1 MAPAYHAVGSALRAV
16 AGRGAR
22 GRWGRGSGH
31 VGCRRPRAGCALPD
45 IRRRPPVAPGPLAP
59 LPGHVHGRGA
69 RVAVGGSPA
78 CERAAGRLT
87 AKSAARRPAISHT
100 PDPLRFPRRAVHGP
114 HACEGYPMTLP
125 APRRGR
131 TFLLFSAAVAL
142 VAGSMLAAAQQPPA
156 GAAPASQPAAPAKKA
171 PATAGAAKE
180 APAKTKAGSPS
191 YSVGVSMGEQL
202 RATGIP
208 PELLNAQQLAQGVHD
223 ALSGKVSMTD
233 KDRENLRGLV
243 DSVGESNHRAAA
255 KFLAENGKKPDI
267 LTTASG
273 LQYKVLSA
281 GTGASPKTTDEVT
294 VNYRGTLINGT
305 EFDSSYK
312 RGQPANF
319 QVNRVIPG
327 WTEALGLMKPGAKW
341 QLFIPPQL
349 AYDLRSAPPIP
360 PGSLL
365 IFEVELLS
373 VKAAPSA
380 AQPAPPAQPAT
391 PPAEKPAAK

>member
-1 MAPAYHAVGSALRAV
+1 
-16 AGRGAR
+16 
-22 GRWGRGSGH
+22 
-31 VGCRRPRAGCALPD
+31 
-45 IRRRPPVAPGPLAP
+45 
-59 LPGHVHGRGA
+59 
-69 RVAVGGSPA
+69 
-78 CERAAGRLT
+78 
-87 AKSAARRPAISHT
+87 
-100 PDPLRFPRRAVHGP
+100 
-114 HACEGYPMTLP
+114 MTLP

-131 TFLLFSAAVAL
+131 THLIVNTAAIAVL
-142 VAGSMLAAAQQPPA
+142 IAGATLAAAEEPAA
-156 GAAPASQPAAPAKKA
+156 GATAAAPAAPAKKA
-171 PATAGAAKE
+171 PAKTGAAKE
-180 APAKTKAGSPS
+180 APAKAGSAS

-243 DSVGESNHRAAA
+243 DSVGESNHRVAA

-267 LTTASG
+267 VTTASG
-273 LQYKVLSA
+273 LQYKVLAA
-281 GTGASPKTTDEVT
+281 GSGASPKPTDEVT
-294 VNYRGTLINGT
+294 VNYRGTLISGT

-319 QVNRVIPG
+319 QLNRVIPG

-349 AYDLRSAPPIP
+349 GYDLRSAPPIP

-373 VKAAPSA
+373 VKAAPST
-380 AQPAPPAQPAT
+380 AQSGAPAPPAT

>member
-1 MAPAYHAVGSALRAV
+1 
-16 AGRGAR
+16 
-22 GRWGRGSGH
+22 
-31 VGCRRPRAGCALPD
+31 
-45 IRRRPPVAPGPLAP
+45 
-59 LPGHVHGRGA
+59 
-69 RVAVGGSPA
+69 
-78 CERAAGRLT
+78 
-87 AKSAARRPAISHT
+87 
-100 PDPLRFPRRAVHGP
+100 
-114 HACEGYPMTLP
+114 MTLP

-142 VAGSMLAAAQQPPA
+142 IAGSMLAAAQQPPA
-156 GAAPASQPAAPAKKA
+156 GAAPASQAAAPAKKA
-171 PATAGAAKE
+171 PAKAGAASE
-180 APAKTKAGSPS
+180 APAKAKASSPS

-202 RATGIP
+202 RASGIP

-267 LTTASG
+267 ITTASG
-273 LQYKVLSA
+273 LQYKVLTA
-281 GTGASPKTTDEVT
+281 GAGASPKTTDEVT
-294 VNYRGTLINGT
+294 VNYRGTLISGT

>member
-1 MAPAYHAVGSALRAV
+1 
-16 AGRGAR
+16 
-22 GRWGRGSGH
+22 
-31 VGCRRPRAGCALPD
+31 
-45 IRRRPPVAPGPLAP
+45 
-59 LPGHVHGRGA
+59 
-69 RVAVGGSPA
+69 
-78 CERAAGRLT
+78 
-87 AKSAARRPAISHT
+87 
-100 PDPLRFPRRAVHGP
+100 
-114 HACEGYPMTLP
+114 MTLP

-156 GAAPASQPAAPAKKA
+156 GAAPASQAAAPTKKA
-171 PATAGAAKE
+171 PAKADAASE
-180 APAKTKAGSPS
+180 APAKAKASSPS

-202 RATGIP
+202 RASGIP
-208 PELLNAQQLAQGVHD
+208 PELLNSQQLAQGVHD

-255 KFLAENGKKPDI
+255 KFLAENGKKSDI
-267 LTTASG
+267 VTTASG
-273 LQYKVLSA
+273 LQYKVLAA
-281 GTGASPKTTDEVT
+281 GAGASPKTTDEVT

-327 WTEALGLMKPGAKW
+327 WTEALGLMKPGAKY

-365 IFEVELLS
+365 IFEVELVS
-373 VKAAPSA
+373 VKAAPPA
-380 AQPAPPAQPAT
+380 AQAAAPAQPAT